1 MDIKLYHIFCKLCIK
16 TLALHYIL
24 QMHNKLLKIKKKR
37 RKLINYKISFPVG
50 IFDKKCPVI

>member
-1 MDIKLYHIFCKLCIK
+1 V
-16 TLALHYIL
+16 
-24 QMHNKLLKIKKKR
+24 HNKLLKIKKKKR

>member
-1 MDIKLYHIFCKLCIK
+1 
-16 TLALHYIL
+16 
-24 QMHNKLLKIKKKR
+24 MHNKLLKIKKKR